1 VGKGVAAAIDDV
13 SGRSRGGARP
23 VRWAL
28 HHLLSF
34 ESLFVLFL
42 YSNEIKVL
50 LPTMPVD
57 ETVLFG
63 VMSMAVGAWIIARQ
77 GIPVRGLAVV
87 VMASLFVAWALAS
100 YGWTPSRILIK
111 RQLAYLVVF
120 NMWCVIGGALVIA
133 GSRERTVRFLCL
145 TLLVAL
151 FVALSGL
158 RLYLMYGDFRRLPIW
173 SELGFSRTYLNW
185 GYTVADG
192 AGVALVIT
200 LFSRFLSLKQLV
212 AAGMLLAC
220 AGFVL
225 VGGARGPMVGVALAA
240 MVALSVRPPRVG
252 PGRIEVSVGQIVGLF
267 LVVAAAAYVS
277 WLIATGQTTTTLSRF
292 IQLFESAESDEIVVG
307 ASRWLYWPAAIRFW
321 LDAPWLG
328 NGFASFSYLYHEGG
342 EYPGG
347 HPHNVVLQIL
357 AELGVVGLIL
367 FGAFVWS
374 ALRHASLRR
383 LREDPLMVCV
393 LIYLATG
400 MMNSMFAKELTG
412 GRKLFFAVGLLALRP
427 ATQALAS
434 RAHGRLGEPRSRRS
448 AEPGTRPAAWP

>member
-1 VGKGVAAAIDDV
+1 VAAAIHHA
-13 SGRSRGGARP
+13 SGDNRGGARP

-28 HHLLSF
+28 YHLLSF
-34 ESLFVLFL
+34 ETLFVLFL

-63 VMSMAVGAWIIARQ
+63 AMSMAVGAWIIARQ
-77 GIPVRGLAVV
+77 GVHARGLVV
-87 VMASLFVAWALAS
+87 VVTAFLFVAWALAS
-100 YGWTPSRILIK
+100 YGWTPSRLLVK
-111 RQLAYLVVF
+111 QRLAYLVVF

-133 GSRERTVRFLCL
+133 GNRERTVRFLCL
-145 TLLVAL
+145 TLLLAL

-173 SELGFSRTYLNW
+173 GELGFQRTYLNW

-192 AGVALVIT
+192 AGVALVVT
-200 LFSRFLSLKQLV
+200 LFSRFLSVKQLI
-212 AAGMLLAC
+212 AAGMLLIC
-220 AGFVL
+220 ASFVL
-225 VGGARGPMVGVALAA
+225 VGGARGPMLGVVLAA
-240 MVALSVRPPRVG
+240 LVALSVRPPRVG

-267 LVVAAAAYVS
+267 LFAAAAAYVS
-277 WLIATGQTTTTLSRF
+277 WLIATDQTTTTLSRF
-292 IQLFESAESDEIVVG
+292 VRLFEQAEGEQAVEG

-342 EYPGG
+342 EYAGG

-374 ALRHASLRR
+374 GLRHATLRR

-393 LIYLATG
+393 LIYLTTG
-400 MMNSMFAKELTG
+400 IMNSMFAKELTG
-412 GRKLFFAVGLLALRP
+412 GRKLFFAVSLLALRP
-427 ATQALAS
+427 AAQAVAA
-434 RAHGRLGEPRSRRS
+434 RARGRRREPRSGRPTG
-448 AEPGTRPAAWP
+448 PGVRPAASP

>member
-1 VGKGVAAAIDDV
+1 
-13 SGRSRGGARP
+13 

-34 ESLFVLFL
+34 ETLFVLFL

-50 LPTMPVD
+50 LPALPVD

-63 VMSMAVGAWIIARQ
+63 ALSMAVGAWIIARQ
-77 GIPVRGLAVV
+77 GVHVRGLVV
-87 VMASLFVAWALAS
+87 VVAAFLFVAWALAS
-100 YGWTPSRILIK
+100 YGWTPSRLLVK
-111 RQLAYLVVF
+111 QRLAYLAVF
-120 NMWCVIGGALVIA
+120 NMWCVVGGALVIA

-151 FVALSGL
+151 FVAVSGL

-173 SELGFSRTYLNW
+173 GELGFTRTYLNW

-192 AGVALVIT
+192 AGVALAVT
-200 LFSRFLSLKQLV
+200 LFSRFMSLKQLV
-212 AAGMLLAC
+212 AGGMLLAC
-220 AGFVL
+220 AAFLL
-225 VGGARGPMVGVALAA
+225 VGGGRGPMIGLAFAA
-240 MVALSVRPPRVG
+240 MVALSVRPPQVG
-252 PGRIEVSVGQIVGLF
+252 PGRIEVSVGQVVGVF
-267 LVVAAAAYVS
+267 LVAAAAAYVS

-292 IQLFESAESDEIVVG
+292 MNLLDQAESEDAIQG
-307 ASRWLYWPAAIRFW
+307 ASRWHYWPAAIRFW

-328 NGFASFSYLYHEGG
+328 NGFASFSYVYHHGG

-347 HPHNVVLQIL
+347 HPHNVVLQTL

-374 ALRHASLRR
+374 GLRHASLRR

-393 LIYLATG
+393 LVYLATG

-412 GRKLFFAVGLLALRP
+412 GRKLFFAVSLLALRP
-427 ATQALAS
+427 ATQAVAA
-434 RAHGRLGEPRSRRS
+434 RARGRAGEPRSRRPAESS
-448 AEPGTRPAAWP
+448 ARPAAWP